1 MLIKSFLTQINF
13 DRKFVEVIIGNIN
26 FKETILGCINWFLT
40 VKGVFI
46 RKTLCRLLKIFQ
58 KPFFP

>member
-1 MLIKSFLTQINF
+1 MQINF

-40 VKGVFI
+40 VKEVFI
-46 RKTLCRLLKIFQ
+46 RKILCRLLKIFH